1 MSADFNCRAVVGSGL
16 AVTPSKPWHVKQG
29 AGAEALELLTME
41 THTQPAGSGAGE
53 GLDFT
58 ESDGTGINKNAHGGR
73 TPGASD
79 FEQKETLSMNDFSTS
94 AKSGVGQ
101 LNSVDTSKPLIKNV
115 LPKLGIS
122 FKSGSFCCPFHEDKT
137 PSASFGGD
145 KGKGRLWKCHSCG
158 ETGDAWTLVKAA
170 KDIEFKDA
178 DRWLKTNGFV
188 AEDYSGEKKNGEKG
202 PKVHKTLDRAVK
214 ACLFGLNSGQ
224 SVGDWDSPYQT
235 PYHDQNGNIVVV
247 VVRCENA
254 ANGDKTFRQITP
266 RDGGYVCV
274 GPESGI
280 PPLNLP
286 NLDKSKLLVVCE
298 GEKAADAADAM
309 GLQATTWAGGA
320 KATAKTDWETLR
332 DFDVV
337 IWPDNDEPGTK
348 AAEEIGARL
357 ARVATR
363 VRVLPIDKADE
374 LTEKD
379 DAADILEKYGAD
391 AGRQWFD
398 GLLELADDHKP
409 SPALIS
415 STSRPVVVVPLEHNN
430 PAELLEKITPHLAKA
445 GIYQRDGGLCRIVQ
459 ASESKVKG
467 IGRKAAGGPVVDPHE
482 VHSVTPAIG
491 KTISFY
497 AERVSKSGEIYT
509 VATEPPGKLM
519 QQLLRL
525 KNWPETP
532 LLVGIT
538 RAPFMRPDGT
548 ICTEPGYDR
557 ETGWYLDYT
566 GRPVVVPDK
575 PTRAT
580 AEDAARTLLSLTDDF
595 EFMSESHRA
604 AFLTYLLTM
613 VARPGIEGHCP
624 AHVFTANTP
633 GSGKTLLVDVANLIA
648 FGQAP
653 PGYQAPQNAENPD
666 EWRKLLFSFA
676 QTGALSLVVSNY
688 PSGKAIGNA
697 ALDMV
702 LTEHRII
709 DRVLGKSETRES
721 AWVAAVAI
729 TGNNLGSSADFVFRS
744 IWSVLES
751 SEENPR
757 QRTGFK
763 IADLRGFVLEH
774 RHNLLRKALTI
785 LAWHAGEG
793 FPSAGGQH
801 YGSFEEWAK
810 VVRDAVMHLTG
821 HDVLKNNES
830 AGVAD
835 VEAEELTQLLTG
847 FKVYS
852 KWKQSERIT
861 AGDIYDD
868 ITDVINASSF
878 GELRSLVDTGRGKR
892 SFESSFGRLVN
903 KHKGRVKNLGTDEQ
917 PERVKIVIKTYLKKK
932 YVFLETVHPKKQ

>member
-1 MSADFNCRAVVGSGL
+1 
-16 AVTPSKPWHVKQG
+16 
-29 AGAEALELLTME
+29 ME
-41 THTQPAGSGAGE
+41 TTIQPAGSGAGE

-58 ESDGTGINKNAHGGR
+58 KSDGSGINKKPMRVSDAR
-73 TPGASD
+73 ASE
-79 FEQKETLSMNDFSTS
+79 FEQKGTLSMNDSSTH
-94 AKSGVGQ
+94 GNGRVGQ

-158 ETGDAWTLVKAA
+158 ESGDAWTLVKAA
-170 KDIEFKDA
+170 KDIEFEDA

-188 AEDYSGEKKNGEKG
+188 AEDYSSEKKNGEKE
-202 PKVHKTLDRAVK
+202 PKVHKTLDRAIN
-214 ACLFGLNSGQ
+214 ACLYGLNGGQ
-224 SVGDWDSPYQT
+224 SIGDWDSPYQT

-254 ANGDKTFRQITP
+254 ANGDKQFRQITP
-266 RDGGYVCV
+266 RDGGYVCR

-298 GEKAADAADAM
+298 GEKAATAADAM
-309 GLQATTWAGGA
+309 GLQATTWAGGSE
-320 KATAKTDWETLR
+320 ATEKTDWNTLKG
-332 DFDVV
+332 FDVV

-348 AAEEIGARL
+348 AAGKIGAHL
-357 ARVATR
+357 ATVAKR
-363 VRVLPIDKADE
+363 VRILPIDKADD
-374 LTEKD
+374 LAEKD

-409 SPALIS
+409 SPALIAAIA
-415 STSRPVVVVPLEHNN
+415 RPVVVVPLEYNN
-430 PAELLEKITPHLAKA
+430 PAELLDKLTPHLARA

-482 VHSVTPAIG
+482 VHSITPAIG
-491 KTISFY
+491 KTVSFY
-497 AERVSKSGEIYT
+497 VERVSKSGEIYT

-525 KNWPETP
+525 KDWPETP
-532 LLVGIT
+532 PLIGIT

-580 AEDAARTLLSLTDDF
+580 AEDAARTLLSLIDDF
-595 EFMSESHRA
+595 EFLGESHRA
-604 AFLTYLLTM
+604 AFLTYLLTL

-653 PGYQAPQNAENPD
+653 PGYQAPQSVENAD
-666 EWRKLLFSFA
+666 EWRKMLFSFA
-676 QTGALSLVVSNY
+676 QTGSLSLVISNY
-688 PSGKAIGNA
+688 PSGQSVGNA
-697 ALDMV
+697 PLDMA
-702 LTEHRII
+702 LTEHRIV

-821 HDVLKNNES
+821 HDVLKNNEA

-835 VEAEELTQLLTG
+835 VEADELTTLLMG
-847 FKVYS
+847 FKVYAA
-852 KWKQSERIT
+852 WKAESLGFKTDDNGIPLKDENGTFIPHSIEDVKVT
-861 AGDIYDD
+861 AANIYDD
-868 ITDVINASSF
+868 LDNWDNRTSF
-878 GELRSLVDTGRGKR
+878 SDLRSLADVGKGKR
-892 SFESSFGRLVN
+892 SFESSFGKLINR
-903 KHKGRVKNLGTDEQ
+903 HKGRVKNLGEEKPQ
-917 PERVKIVIKTYLKKK
+917 RFKIIVRTYYRRK
-932 YVFLETVHPKKQ
+932 YVQIVKFQEKETSEQIT